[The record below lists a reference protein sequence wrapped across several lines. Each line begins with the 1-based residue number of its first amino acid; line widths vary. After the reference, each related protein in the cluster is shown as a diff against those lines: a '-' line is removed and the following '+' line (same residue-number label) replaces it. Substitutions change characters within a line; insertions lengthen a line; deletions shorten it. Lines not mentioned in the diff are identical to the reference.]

1 MTPEELDAALH
12 RCQCTQ
18 MTVEPVPEIPQVLR
32 CIECGGWVTLRIMSE
47 KDLVEAIRWFPPKPE
62 DDE

>member
-1 MTPEELDAALH
+1 MTASELDRAMQ
-12 RCQCTQ
+12 RCTCEQ

-32 CIECGGWVTLRIMSE
+32 CIDCGGWVTLRIMNE
-47 KDLVEAIRWFPPKPE
+47 KDMAEAIRWFPPPPE

>member
-1 MTPEELDAALH
+1 MTASELDRALQ
-12 RCQCTQ
+12 RCTCEQ

-32 CIECGGWVTLRIMSE
+32 CIDCGGWVTLRVMNE
-47 KDLVEAIRWFPPKPE
+47 KDMAEAIRWFPPKPE